1 MPLFWAFALFFL
13 LSGTEASGASYIVA
27 PFKVSGGQGQSY
39 LAQAIPSM
47 LTSRLYKQGSFE
59 PSARQ
64 DAVLKGAA
72 PATRND
78 AAAMAKKYG
87 ADYIIWGSV
96 TVMGDQASVDVS
108 ALSPSGKLWKKAES
122 APVNALI
129 GSLQNVADGVN
140 REVFGRTDV
149 VARASGASNSAFVVN
164 DTKAGKQSETYLN
177 PSLRYQGK
185 ESASAQIRSQML
197 DFECLGMD
205 VGDIDGDGGN
215 EVLLLTKNFVYA
227 YKWQNGNRLN
237 QVGAYRLPSSVMP
250 VNVRIFKYGRTTYI
264 AVSGYDDGEKDAR
277 SQILQFSGGKFS
289 VAVPQVRRYL
299 NVVNLPPLYAP
310 TLIGQDADRNH
321 VVSGPVYEV
330 YIDGNRAE
338 RGGAIKGLP
347 RIANVFNFSWIPA
360 DRGKKGDH
368 LALIAGN
375 ETLVTFDAK
384 GKRLAATQDTYSG
397 SSVYVF
403 GDRGLGILDNPD
415 DSNSTTVMYY
425 IPMRMPVVDLDRDG
439 QYELIVNKPVTV
451 AGKLFTNFRT
461 YPQGEVHAM
470 TWNGLGMDL
479 LWKTRR
485 IRGTVSDIHVA
496 DIDNN
501 GKLDLVVAVNAYAG
515 IGTGMK
521 TRSTVIMYPL
531 DTTQVNASP
540 NYSE

>member
-1 MPLFWAFALFFL
+1 MPLFWAFSLVFL
-13 LSGTEASGASYIVA
+13 LSCAEALGASYLVA

-39 LAQAIPSM
+39 LSQAVPSM

-59 PSARQ
+59 PAARQ
-64 DAVLKGAA
+64 DAALKDAA
-72 PATRND
+72 PVSRND
-78 AAAMAKKYG
+78 AAAMAKRYG
-87 ADYIIWGSV
+87 ADYIIWGAI
-96 TVMGDQASVDVS
+96 TVMGEQASIDVS
-108 ALSPSGKLWKKAES
+108 ALSPGGKLWKKAES
-122 APVNALI
+122 SSVNALI
-129 GSLQNVADGVN
+129 GRLQNIADGVN

-149 VARASGASNSAFVVN
+149 AVRSSGSSNSAFVVN
-164 DTKAGKQSETYLN
+164 DTAAGKQSETYLN

-185 ESASAQIRSQML
+185 ESSSAQIRSQML
-197 DFECLGMD
+197 DFECLSMD
-205 VGDIDGDGGN
+205 VGDIDGDGRN
-215 EVLLLTKNFVYA
+215 EVLLLTKNFLYA

-237 QVGAYRLPSSVMP
+237 QIGIYRLPSAVMP
-250 VNVRIFKYGRTTYI
+250 VNVRIFQNARTAYI
-264 AVSGYDDGEKDAR
+264 ALSGYDDGEKDAR

-289 VAVPQVRRYL
+289 VVVPQIRRYL
-299 NVVNLPPLYAP
+299 NVVNLPPMFAP

-330 YIDGNRAE
+330 YIEGNKAV
-338 RGGAIKGLP
+338 RGGAVNGLP
-347 RIANVFNFSWIPA
+347 KIANVFNFSWIPA

-384 GKRLAATQDTYSG
+384 GKRLAATQETYSG
-397 SSVYVF
+397 SSVFVY

-415 DSNSTTVMYY
+415 ETSNVMYY
-425 IPMRMPVVDLDRDG
+425 IPMRMPVVDLDKDG

-461 YPQGEVHAM
+461 YPQGEIHAM
-470 TWNGLGMDL
+470 SWNGLGMDL

-485 IRGTVSDIHVA
+485 IRGTVSDVHVT

-501 GKLDLVVAVNAYAG
+501 GKVDLVVAVNTYAG
-515 IGTGMK
+515 LGTGLK

-531 DTTQVNASP
+531 DTTLVNAKP